1 MSFGDEFSFYDWSE
15 LWEDTEYSFV
25 NYREA
30 ERRLARYQAIS
41 SKAAKLYEEMPA
53 DLKPAYFQ
61 LIYYPVVA
69 TDYMNNKILL
79 AQKNRRYAQQARAA
93 ANNIAKQVKSYYD
106 QIQDVTERYNQ
117 LLDGKWKYMMSWQQN
132 KYAVYY
138 LMPPIQTIEVPQK
151 AQMGIFVEGSKP
163 NKGIDSACTLPCFN
177 SIYDKQYFIEIY
189 NKGQTPFEF
198 KAAPN
203 RDWIKLSRSQGQVTT
218 ELRILAGID
227 WTKVPAGQMLNGQ
240 INIQG
245 ADSEEKVYV
254 NCFNP
259 AAPAKDELKGMF
271 VEDNG
276 VISIYAENCN
286 RKVDS
291 RGITWKTI
299 NDLGL
304 TGKSVL
310 VAPVTAEPLYT
321 SSPDSPRLE
330 YDIYTYNSGVVEIH
344 SFVLPVFAINSF
356 RGAQYSVAIDD
367 ERPQSIEINV
377 PEYSAQWKENVRRN
391 ASKNITRHYIDKPG
405 KHTLKI
411 WAADTGLVI
420 DKIII
425 DLGGLRMS
433 YLGPEET
440 RAR

>member
-1 MSFGDEFSFYDWSE
+1 
-15 LWEDTEYSFV
+15 
-25 NYREA
+25 
-30 ERRLARYQAIS
+30 
-41 SKAAKLYEEMPA
+41 
-53 DLKPAYFQ
+53 
-61 LIYYPVVA
+61 
-69 TDYMNNKILL
+69 
-79 AQKNRRYAQQARAA
+79 
-93 ANNIAKQVKSYYD
+93 
-106 QIQDVTERYNQ
+106 
-117 LLDGKWKYMMSWQQN
+117 MMSWQQN
-132 KYAVYY
+132 KNAVYY

-151 AQMGIFVEGSKP
+151 ARMGIFVEGNKP
-163 NKGIDSACTLPCFN
+163 NKGIDSACTPPCFN
-177 SIYDKQYFIEIY
+177 PIYDRQYFIEIY
-189 NKGQTPFEF
+189 NKGRTPFEF
-198 KAAPN
+198 KATPN
-203 RDWIKLSRSQGQVTT
+203 RDWIKLSKSQGLVAT
-218 ELRILAGID
+218 ELRILAGVD
-227 WTKVPAGQMLNGQ
+227 WTKVPAGRTLNGQ
-240 INIQG
+240 INIKG

-254 NCFNP
+254 NCFIP
-259 AAPAKDELKGMF
+259 AVPARDELKGMF

-276 VISIYAENCN
+276 VISIYAENYN

-310 VAPVTAEPLYT
+310 AAPVTAQPLYT

-330 YDIYTYNSGVVEIH
+330 YDIYTYNSGVVEIQ
-344 SFVLPVFAINSF
+344 SFVLPVFAANSF
-356 RGAQYSVAIDD
+356 RGAQYAVAIDD

-411 WAADTGLVI
+411 WAADTGMVI
-420 DKIII
+420 DNIII
-425 DLGGLRMS
+425 DLGGLKMS